1 MSQRPLIPETN
12 LIPQTPNLINMEVKS
27 YKDLTV
33 WQKAIDLAESIYR
46 ITALFPNEERFGLI
60 NQMRRCAVSISSN
73 IAEGKGRNSLN
84 DYIHFLYMARGSLF
98 ELETQLT
105 LSKKLNFVEQSE
117 EIEELIN
124 EVRKML
130 HALINKLKEIN
141 NNKV

>member
-1 MSQRPLIPETN
+1 
-12 LIPQTPNLINMEVKS
+12 MEVKS

>member
-1 MSQRPLIPETN
+1 M
-12 LIPQTPNLINMEVKS
+12 
-27 YKDLTV
+27 
-33 WQKAIDLAESIYR
+33 
-46 ITALFPNEERFGLI
+46 
-60 NQMRRCAVSISSN
+60 
-73 IAEGKGRNSLN
+73 AEGKERNSLN

>member
-1 MSQRPLIPETN
+1 M
-12 LIPQTPNLINMEVKS
+12 
-27 YKDLTV
+27 
-33 WQKAIDLAESIYR
+33 
-46 ITALFPNEERFGLI
+46 
-60 NQMRRCAVSISSN
+60 
-73 IAEGKGRNSLN
+73 
-84 DYIHFLYMARGSLF
+84 
-98 ELETQLT
+98 T